1 MASLWKRWLAAAMDA
16 LAVLVLSVPFLVRRR
31 GSHRRP
37 PWIADLAATALSG
50 AYQVTATRFAGQTLG
65 QRAVGI
71 RVVNQETGDMPT
83 VGQATLRW
91 AITAVPDVVSMLVH
105 RSLAA
110 KEDEALAAVKA
121 LEPEVNALKR
131 EHGADQQGLNQG
143 LMQLYKQRG
152 VNPAQACLPSLLGAV
167 PGLLGRVVLI
177 APALRAPLHQGLHD
191 GLAKTV
197 VIRTSS

>member
-1 MASLWKRWLAAAMDA
+1 MASLWKRWLAAAING
-16 LAVLVLSVPFLVRRR
+16 LAVLVLSIPFLLRRR
-31 GSHRRP
+31 EASGP
-37 PWIADLAATALSG
+37 LPCIADLTATVLSG
-50 AYQVTATRFAGQTLG
+50 AYHVTATRFAGQTLG

-71 RVVNQETGDMPT
+71 RVVNQETGDIPT
-83 VGQATLRW
+83 GGQATLRW
-91 AITAVPDVVSMLVH
+91 AITTVPEFVSMLVH

-110 KEDEALAAVKA
+110 KEDQALAAVKA

-131 EHGADQQGLNQG
+131 QHGADQQGLNQA

-152 VNPAQACLPSLLGAV
+152 VNPTQACLPSLLGAI